1 MIHKIYFKIFILK
14 SGKYY
19 CIVTLDTDTYI
30 KVMENIK
37 IISELIYNY
46 LYNRKQKEMIN
57 TL

>member
-1 MIHKIYFKIFILK
+1 MK

-37 IISELIYNY
+37 IILELIYNY

-57 TL
+57 TLYSA